1 MNKIFLS
8 GNLTRDVEVRYTQS
22 GKAYARAS
30 IAVNRQFSKDKDAVD
45 FINLLAWDKTA
56 EFLGKYFAKGS
67 RVLIEGRLQTSKY
80 KDKNGEDRTSNEVVV
95 DQVEFAGG
103 KKDGNN
109 SGNSN
114 MHKPDNDPFG
124 GEPIDEE
131 DTPF

>member
-30 IAVNRQFSKDKDAVD
+30 IAVNRPYSKDKDAVD

-67 RVLIEGRLQTSKY
+67 RVLVEGRLQTSKY

-109 SGNSN
+109 SSNSN
-114 MHKPDNDPFG
+114 TRKPDNDPFG